1 MATMI
6 KGLQYFPLSVDFYED
21 DIVYLLVSD
30 YGLESVSVLLKLIC
44 KIYKNGYYL
53 EWDDKACKIFK
64 GTFPSKYSF
73 TELQSIINLLVNENY
88 FDKTMYEKYHILTS
102 KEIQNQFFS
111 ATQRR
116 KSADVTEEE
125 YLLVDIQG
133 FRKIKE
139 EKYASKPSKKTCNST
154 FETELKDGNANNSSK
169 NVDISKQSKVKESRV
184 KERKVYNFFNSSSN
198 SESAKNFA
206 ENDSEVETVEAE
218 VLSPETVQSSSE
230 NVFQI
235 VGNGSGEFE
244 TKCHK
249 WYEELR
255 KDEEWLSSIVRSSGK
270 GMEVLNLLK
279 DILPLF
285 ESHIISMGES
295 GQITTIND
303 YKRRFINWWRCL
315 DFRSAYEI
323 QNRKEKNRSYN
334 FERRRAEPLS
344 NVDKAMEC
352 GKKAK
357 IMAREILRKSGGL
370 ENVF

>member
-1 MATMI
+1 MATII
-6 KGLQYFPLSVDFYED
+6 KGLSYFPVSVDFLED
-21 DIVYLLVSD
+21 DIVYLLISD
-30 YGLESVSVLLKLIC
+30 YGLESVSVLFKLLC
-44 KIYKNGYYL
+44 KIYRNGYYL
-53 EWDDKACKIFK
+53 EWDEKSCKIFK
-64 GTFPSKYSF
+64 GTFPSKYSYK
-73 TELQSIINLLVNENY
+73 ELQNIINILVEENF
-88 FDKTMYEKYHILTS
+88 FDKPMYEKYHILTS
-102 KEIQNQFFS
+102 KEIQTHYFT

-116 KSADVTEEE
+116 KLKDVVNKE
-125 YLLVDIQG
+125 YLLIDLQVFVKTG
-133 FRKIKE
+133 NNKS
-139 EKYASKPSKKTCNST
+139 YAKSSEIVCN
-154 FETELKDGNANNSSK
+154 FAENVAETAK
-169 NVDISKQSKVKESRV
+169 NVAEIGENADNFEERKE

-198 SESAKNFA
+198 SESAKNFS

-218 VLSPETVQSSSE
+218 VLTPDSEQSSSE

-244 TKCHK
+244 AKCHK

-279 DILPLF
+279 EVLPLF

-315 DFRSAYEI
+315 DFKSAYEI
-323 QNRKEKNRSYN
+323 QNRKEKKRSYN
-334 FERRRAEPLS
+334 FERRQTEPLS
-344 NVDKAMEC
+344 NVEKAMEC

>member
-1 MATMI
+1 MARPI
-6 KGLQYFPLSVDFYED
+6 KEGLDYFPMDVDILHNIKIRRVIKQYGEKGFMAY
-21 DIVYLLVSD
+21 VFLLC
-30 YGLESVSVLLKLIC
+30 E
-44 KIYKNGYYL
+44 IYKNSYYIEIKDNEVFEL
-53 EWDDKACKIFK
+53 SDLFGI
-64 GTFPSKYSF
+64 
-73 TELQSIINLLVNENY
+73 TEDESLQMLDGLVNLKL
-88 FDKTMYEKYHILTS
+88 FDAEMWKTKRILTS
-102 KEIQNQFFS
+102 VEIQKRYFTAKIKKNINIK
-111 ATQRR
+111 TMP
-116 KSADVTEEE
+116 
-125 YLLVDIQG
+125 YLLDMAVIPVKTQVIAE
-133 FRKIKE
+133 KNPVNSE
-139 EKYASKPSKKTCNST
+139 EMP
-154 FETELKDGNANNSSK
+154 
-169 NVDISKQSKVKESRV
+169 QSKVKESRV

-206 ENDSEVETVEAE
+206 ENDSDVETVEAE
-218 VLSPETVQSSSE
+218 VLTPDSEQSSSE

-235 VGNGSGEFE
+235 VVNGSGEFE
-244 TKCHK
+244 AKCHK

-279 DILPLF
+279 DVLPLF

-315 DFRSAYEI
+315 DFKSAYEI
-323 QNRKEKNRSYN
+323 QNRKEKKRSYN
-334 FERRRAEPLS
+334 FERRQAEPLS

-357 IMAREILRKSGGL
+357 IMAHEILRKSGGL